1 MQLTLPTS
9 VRGFHDYYKLTAR
22 PRELA
27 EAFGYQFQASSLS
40 LSCAAEELPFLAMLE
55 ARLTYALQNL
65 SFDSETA
72 RREFLIAP
80 VLFEVVRHLHISLYS
95 EYGIQASPQLKGTLD
110 YLMESGQNLVVVE
123 AKQSDLTRGFS
134 QLISELLAVS
144 QCTDSTA
151 NIIYGAVSYGEVWR
165 FGRLERQ
172 EKRITQDLDLFA
184 IPVDTEKLVR
194 VLIAILRGETG

>member
-1 MQLTLPTS
+1 MHLTLPTS

-27 EAFGYQFQASSLS
+27 EAFGYQFQACSL
-40 LSCAAEELPFLAMLE
+40 ALPQDREALTFLPALVS
-55 ARLTYALQNL
+55 RLTYALQHL
-65 SFDSETA
+65 TFDSETA

-80 VLFEVVRHLHISLYS
+80 ILFEVVRHLNISLYS
-95 EYGIQASPQLKGTLD
+95 EYGIQASQQLKGTLD
-110 YLMESGQNLVVVE
+110 YLLESGQNLVVVE
-123 AKQSDLTRGFS
+123 AKQADLTRGFS
-134 QLISELLAVS
+134 QLISELLAVA

-165 FGRLERQ
+165 FGTLERE
-172 EKRITQDLDLFA
+172 EKRITQDLDIFA

-194 VLIAILRGETG
+194 VLISILRGTA